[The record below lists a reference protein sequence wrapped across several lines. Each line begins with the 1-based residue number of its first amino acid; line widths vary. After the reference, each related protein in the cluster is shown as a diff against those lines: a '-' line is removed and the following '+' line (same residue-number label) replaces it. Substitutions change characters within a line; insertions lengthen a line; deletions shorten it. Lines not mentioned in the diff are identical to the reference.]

1 MFFSF
6 EQSRAAIEKS
16 GPLNVLLFETQEA
29 SPHLETTLELAQ
41 KHLESGDNVTV
52 CYWNKCLPYREPW
65 GPFLAPELM
74 NLAFDRG
81 CRRLEGSP
89 EILTELAITDEV
101 RESLRR
107 ESDVLQFDSIEEL
120 KNFTWRDLDLG
131 MAVTSSIVSRL
142 KDPNIDL
149 AKHDQ
154 LVCEAIF
161 TFMLCFESTKAFLAS
176 ADFDLVYLFNGR
188 FCATRGIL
196 RAVQQ
201 SKVKFRIQERG
212 CNTSKYCL
220 MTDVPHDRRYIQK
233 YIRRLWEAHQT
244 DAEARV
250 KAAREFFDDRRRGEP
265 QCWPS
270 FTDHQHA
277 GVPEELSSK
286 STLISYFSSSDDE
299 YIAVGDAFDQQG
311 FSTQAQAIQALIDA
325 IATRGDM
332 HLVIRVHPH
341 LRHKAESYRRFWEQL
356 PVPHNCTIIPADSP
370 VSSYGLIDA
379 SDLVVTYGSTVGIE
393 ATYYAKPSLLLGSA
407 EYDNLDV
414 CNRAFTA
421 ESIVE
426 FISKPSDWVVHDQ
439 VGVHMY
445 GFYQNMHGVPF
456 EYYKAE
462 GFFSGTFKGVNLF
475 AAAQLPAEPARLH
488 GDDIRTRVWRKFRK
502 TLSRARA
509 LLRSGR

>member
-1 MFFSF
+1 
-6 EQSRAAIEKS
+6 
-16 GPLNVLLFETQEA
+16 
-29 SPHLETTLELAQ
+29 
-41 KHLESGDNVTV
+41 
-52 CYWNKCLPYREPW
+52 
-65 GPFLAPELM
+65 
-74 NLAFDRG
+74 
-81 CRRLEGSP
+81 
-89 EILTELAITDEV
+89 
-101 RESLRR
+101 
-107 ESDVLQFDSIEEL
+107 
-120 KNFTWRDLDLG
+120 
-131 MAVTSSIVSRL
+131 
-142 KDPNIDL
+142 
-149 AKHDQ
+149 
-154 LVCEAIF
+154 
-161 TFMLCFESTKAFLAS
+161 
-176 ADFDLVYLFNGR
+176 
-188 FCATRGIL
+188 
-196 RAVQQ
+196 
-201 SKVKFRIQERG
+201 
-212 CNTSKYCL
+212 
-220 MTDVPHDRRYIQK
+220 
-233 YIRRLWEAHQT
+233 
-244 DAEARV
+244 
-250 KAAREFFDDRRRGEP
+250 
-265 QCWPS
+265 
-270 FTDHQHA
+270 
-277 GVPEELSSK
+277 
-286 STLISYFSSSDDE
+286 
-299 YIAVGDAFDQQG
+299 
-311 FSTQAQAIQALIDA
+311 
-325 IATRGDM
+325 M